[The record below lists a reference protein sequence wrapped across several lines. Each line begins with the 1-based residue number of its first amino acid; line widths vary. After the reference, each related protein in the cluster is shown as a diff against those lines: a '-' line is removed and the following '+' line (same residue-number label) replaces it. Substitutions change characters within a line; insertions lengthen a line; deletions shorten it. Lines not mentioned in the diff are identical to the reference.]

1 MDLSGL
7 AGKGG
12 NDWARAEQILRD
24 AGIRDYSSGLRN
36 FVLTGDQG
44 YSYEDA
50 QRYGL
55 PMGNRLVEKQ
65 AGESARQAAE
75 QQGRV
80 TEFTGRVQS
89 QIPAALSALEERSG
103 LPEARATYLSAGQQA
118 QTTANKIRD
127 VAPRQQTLAKQGFG
141 ISSPRLQAR
150 IAHETSRYQ
159 PELETATRG
168 LESAQLGLSSAT
180 GQYQTGAEGIYM
192 PFQIEAGI
200 LGDNVRSQFELIKQ
214 NTQNAT
220 SRAIAELQERGTSD
234 RAALERASTAAIAEK
249 QLLSG
254 SWEDA
259 GDRLVNT
266 STGQVILKGLTP
278 SKGTTSGK
286 PKPPI

>member
-1 MDLSGL
+1 MDLSSL

-24 AGIRDYSSGLRN
+24 AGVRDYSSGLRN

-65 AGESARQAAE
+65 AGDSARQAAE

-89 QIPAALSALEERSG
+89 QIPSALLALEERVG
-103 LPEARATYLSAGQQA
+103 LPGARATYDTAGQQA
-118 QTTANKIRD
+118 RTLAGQVRD
-127 VAPRQQTLAKQGFG
+127 VAPRELAISKQVG
-141 ISSPRLQAR
+141 ISAPRLQRR
-150 IAHETSRYQ
+150 IASETTKLQ
-159 PELETATRG
+159 PGIESATRG
-168 LESAQLGLSSAT
+168 LEEAQAGLSSAT
-180 GQYQTGAEGIYM
+180 GAYQTGAEGIYQ

-266 STGQVILKGLTP
+266 ATGQTILKGLTP